1 MKRFKN
7 MMLEFLFPPRCAICG
22 ALLDITKPER
32 RLCPKCKADIPFLKP
47 ERCQVC
53 GRHIE
58 ADFVCHR
65 CKMTD
70 FAFTKGAAAFSYE
83 TMREPIAN
91 LKFHGYR
98 HDAKQLGSLF
108 YEYFE
113 KNYKEWVAWTDILT
127 IVPLHENK
135 QKYRG
140 FNQVDLLCRE
150 LVEQM
155 SICYLPHLI
164 QRQKDTLPQSS
175 LQPEQRR
182 ENIRNVF
189 TLDKQVDITDKHILL
204 VDDIFTT
211 GSTLHECS
219 KALLR
224 GGAAEVRV
232 YCLAVVEHEI
242 AQNSTNSYKNTRQ
255 S

>member
-1 MKRFKN
+1 MKQLKN
-7 MMLEFLFPPRCAICG
+7 MILEFLFPPRCAICG
-22 ALLDITKPER
+22 ELLDITKPER
-32 RLCPKCKADIPFLKP
+32 RLCPGCKEDIPFIK
-47 ERCQVC
+47 EECCQVC

-58 ADFVCHR
+58 EDFVCHR
-65 CKMTD
+65 CKMAD

-98 HDAKQLGSLF
+98 HDAENLGGLF
-108 YEYFE
+108 YEYFV
-113 KNYKEWVAWTDILT
+113 KNQQDWIAWTDILT

-135 QKYRG
+135 QQYRG

-150 LVEQM
+150 LVEKTN
-155 SICYLPHLI
+155 ICYMPDLL
-164 QRQKDTLPQSS
+164 QRCKDTLPQSS
-175 LQPEQRR
+175 LQAEQRR

-189 TLDKQVDITDKHILL
+189 TLDKNVDITDKNILL

-224 GGAAEVRV
+224 GGAAEVWV
-232 YCLAVVEHEI
+232 YCLAVVEHDI
-242 AQNSTNSYKNTRQ
+242 TKNVTNSYRNRGQ

>member
-1 MKRFKN
+1 MKQFKN
-7 MMLEFLFPPRCAICG
+7 MLLEFLFPPRCAICG

-32 RLCPKCKADIPFLKP
+32 RLCPICKADTPFLKA

-58 ADFVCHR
+58 DDFVCQR
-65 CKMTD
+65 CKLAD
-70 FAFTKGAAAFSYE
+70 FSFTKGAAAFSYG
-83 TMREPIAN
+83 TMKEPIAD

-113 KNYKEWVAWTDILT
+113 KNYKEWLTWADVLT
-127 IVPLHENK
+127 IVPLHEKK

-150 LVEQM
+150 FVEQTN
-155 SICYLPHLI
+155 ICYLPHLI

-189 TLDKQVDITDKHILL
+189 TVDKEVDITDKHILL

-242 AQNSTNSYKNTRQ
+242 AQNSTNSYQNAGQ